1 MKNKF
6 PLLIISI
13 LILMGCASNEKEEAE
28 PPEVQLYR
36 MAQDRINAKN
46 FLGAVDSL
54 ARIERFYPFGVYAEQ
69 ARADLIYA
77 HYMSGDFDQAYA
89 ASEKFIRLYP
99 RNTNVDYAYFMKGMT
114 GYYADEGLLG
124 NIFSLSLAKR
134 DITGAMQSYADLT
147 EFLIRYPESE
157 YIDAARERLIF
168 LRNLI
173 ASSELDGAE
182 YYLKRGAYL
191 AALNRAN
198 YVLKNIPNSTE
209 KQRALD
215 IMKKSFIIIIPCT
228 FIEIIAKRVTLCFT
242 EIMLRIV

>member
-6 PLLIISI
+6 PLLIVSI

-36 MAQDRINAKN
+36 MAQDRINAQN

-69 ARADLIYA
+69 ASADLIYA

-134 DITGAMQSYADLT
+134 DITGAMESYADLT

-215 IMKKSFIIIIPCT
+215 IMKKSFI
-228 FIEIIAKRVTLCFT
+228 ELGYEEYAEKVSSVEALN
-242 EIMLRIV
+242 

>member
-1 MKNKF
+1 MLKTTW
-6 PLLIISI
+6 
-13 LILMGCASNEKEEAE
+13 EQVE
-28 PPEVQLYR
+28 
-36 MAQDRINAKN
+36 
-46 FLGAVDSL
+46 SL

-77 HYMSGDFDQAYA
+77 HYMTGDYDQAYA

-99 RNTNVDYAYFMKGMT
+99 RNTNIDYAYFMRGMT
-114 GYYADEGLLG
+114 GYYADDGLLG

-134 DITGAMQSYADLT
+134 DTSGAMQSYADLT

-157 YIDAARERLIF
+157 YIDSARERLIF

-173 ASSELDGAE
+173 ASSELDGAD
-182 YYLKRGAYL
+182 YYMKRGAYL

-209 KQRALD
+209 TERALD
-215 IMKKSFIIIIPCT
+215 IMRRSFIELGYEDYAEKISIV
-228 FIEIIAKRVTLCFT
+228 EVTN
-242 EIMLRIV
+242 

>member
-6 PLLIISI
+6 LILFFSI
-13 LILMGCASNEKEEAE
+13 LVLMGCASNEKEDAE

-36 MAQDRINAKN
+36 LAQDRINAQN
-46 FLGAVDSL
+46 YLGAVDSL

-77 HYMSGDFDQAYA
+77 HYMSGDYDQAYA

-124 NIFSLSLAKR
+124 NLFSLSLAKR
-134 DITGAMQSYADLT
+134 DISGAMQSYADLT

-182 YYLKRGAYL
+182 YYMKRGAYL

-209 KQRALD
+209 TQRALD
-215 IMKKSFIIIIPCT
+215 IMKKSFI
-228 FIEIIAKRVTLCFT
+228 ELGYEEYAEKVSSVEALN
-242 EIMLRIV
+242 

>member
-6 PLLIISI
+6 FILLISVM
-13 LILMGCASNEKEEAE
+13 ILMSCASTEQDEAE
-28 PPEVQLYR
+28 PAEVILYR
-36 MAQDRINAKN
+36 MAQDRMNAQN
-46 FLGAVDSL
+46 YMGAVESL

-77 HYMSGDFDQAYA
+77 HYMTGDYDQAYA

-99 RNTNVDYAYFMKGMT
+99 RNTNIDYAYFMKGMT
-114 GYYADEGLLG
+114 GYYADDGLLG

-134 DITGAMQSYADLT
+134 DTSGAMQSYADLT

-157 YIDAARERLIF
+157 YIDSARERLIF

-182 YYLKRGAYL
+182 YYMKRGAYL
-191 AALNRAN
+191 AALKRAN

-209 KQRALD
+209 TERALD
-215 IMKKSFIIIIPCT
+215 IMKRSFIELGYEEYAEKISSVEVIN
-228 FIEIIAKRVTLCFT
+228 
-242 EIMLRIV
+242 

>member
-6 PLLIISI
+6 FILAISVM
-13 LILMGCASNEKEEAE
+13 ILMSCASTESDEAE
-28 PPEVQLYR
+28 PAEVILYR
-36 MAQDRINAKN
+36 MAQDRMNAQN
-46 FLGAVDSL
+46 FMGAVESL

-77 HYMSGDFDQAYA
+77 HYMTGDYDQAYA

-99 RNTNVDYAYFMKGMT
+99 RNTNIDYAYFMKGMT
-114 GYYADEGLLG
+114 GYYADDGLLG
-124 NIFSLSLAKR
+124 NLFSLSLAKR
-134 DITGAMQSYADLT
+134 DTSGAMQSYADLT

-157 YIDAARERLIF
+157 YIDSARERLIF

-173 ASSELDGAE
+173 ASSELDGAD
-182 YYLKRGAYL
+182 YYMKRGAYL

-209 KQRALD
+209 TERALD
-215 IMKKSFIIIIPCT
+215 IMRRSFIELGYEEYAEKISSVEAIN
-228 FIEIIAKRVTLCFT
+228 
-242 EIMLRIV
+242 

>member
-6 PLLIISI
+6 LLLCLSI

-36 MAQDRINAKN
+36 LAQDRINAQN
-46 FLGAVDSL
+46 YLGAVDSL
-54 ARIERFYPFGVYAEQ
+54 VRIERFYPFGVYAEQ

-77 HYMSGDFDQAYA
+77 HYMSGDYDQAYA

-124 NIFSLSLAKR
+124 NLFSLSLAKR
-134 DITGAMQSYADLT
+134 DISGAMQSYADLT

-182 YYLKRGAYL
+182 YYMKRGAYL

-209 KQRALD
+209 TQRALD
-215 IMKKSFIIIIPCT
+215 IMKKSFI
-228 FIEIIAKRVTLCFT
+228 ELGYEEYAEKVSSVEALN
-242 EIMLRIV
+242 

>member
-6 PLLIISI
+6 LLLCLSI

-36 MAQDRINAKN
+36 LAQDRINAQN
-46 FLGAVDSL
+46 YLGAVDSL

-77 HYMSGDFDQAYA
+77 HYMSGDYDQAYA

-114 GYYADEGLLG
+114 GYYADDGLLG
-124 NIFSLSLAKR
+124 NLFSLSLAKR
-134 DITGAMQSYADLT
+134 DISGAMQSYADLT

-182 YYLKRGAYL
+182 YYMKRGAYL

-209 KQRALD
+209 TQRALD
-215 IMKKSFIIIIPCT
+215 IMKKSFI
-228 FIEIIAKRVTLCFT
+228 ELGYEEYAEKVSSVEALN
-242 EIMLRIV
+242 

>member
-6 PLLIISI
+6 FILVISEM
-13 LILMGCASNEKEEAE
+13 ILMSCASSDQEETEPAE
-28 PPEVQLYR
+28 VLLYR
-36 MAQDRINAKN
+36 MAQDRINAQN
-46 FLGAVDSL
+46 YMGAVESL

-77 HYMSGDFDQAYA
+77 HYMTGDYDQAYA

-99 RNTNVDYAYFMKGMT
+99 RNTNIDYAYFMKGMT
-114 GYYADEGLLG
+114 GYYADDGLLG
-124 NIFSLSLAKR
+124 NLFSLSLAKR
-134 DITGAMQSYADLT
+134 DTSGAMQSYADLT

-157 YIDAARERLIF
+157 YIDSARERLIF

-182 YYLKRGAYL
+182 YYMKRGAYL

-209 KQRALD
+209 TQRALD
-215 IMKKSFIIIIPCT
+215 IMKRSFIELGYEDYAEKISSVEVIN
-228 FIEIIAKRVTLCFT
+228 
-242 EIMLRIV
+242 

>member
-6 PLLIISI
+6 LLTFLTLFILGSCSSI
-13 LILMGCASNEKEEAE
+13 QEEE
-28 PPEVQLYR
+28 QEEPEVILYKQS
-36 MAQDRINAKN
+36 QDRINAN
-46 FLGAVDSL
+46 NYIGAVESL
-54 ARIERFYPFGVYAEQ
+54 SRIERFYPFGVYAEQ

-77 HYMSGDFDQAYA
+77 HYMSGDYDQAYA

-124 NIFSLSLAKR
+124 NLFSLSLAKR
-134 DITGAMQSYADLT
+134 DISGAMQSYADLT

-182 YYLKRGAYL
+182 YYMKRGAYL

-209 KQRALD
+209 TQRALD
-215 IMKKSFIIIIPCT
+215 IMKKSFI
-228 FIEIIAKRVTLCFT
+228 ELGYEEYAEKVSSVEALN
-242 EIMLRIV
+242 

>member
-6 PLLIISI
+6 FI
-13 LILMGCASNEKEEAE
+13 LVVSVMILMSCASTDRDETEPAE
-28 PPEVQLYR
+28 VILYR
-36 MAQDRINAKN
+36 MAQDRMNAQN
-46 FLGAVDSL
+46 YMGAVESL

-77 HYMSGDFDQAYA
+77 HYMTGDYDQAYA

-99 RNTNVDYAYFMKGMT
+99 RNTNIDYAYFMKGMT
-114 GYYADEGLLG
+114 GYYADDGLLG

-134 DITGAMQSYADLT
+134 DISGAMQSYADLT

-157 YIDAARERLIF
+157 YIDSARERLIF

-173 ASSELDGAE
+173 ASSELDGAD
-182 YYLKRGAYL
+182 YYMKRGAYL

-209 KQRALD
+209 TERALD
-215 IMKKSFIIIIPCT
+215 IMRRSFIELGYEDYAEKISIV
-228 FIEIIAKRVTLCFT
+228 EVTN
-242 EIMLRIV
+242 

>member
-1 MKNKF
+1 M
-6 PLLIISI
+6 
-13 LILMGCASNEKEEAE
+13 ILMSCASNDQEESEPAE
-28 PPEVQLYR
+28 VILYR

-46 FLGAVDSL
+46 YMGAVESL

-77 HYMSGDFDQAYA
+77 HYMTGDYDQAYA

-99 RNTNVDYAYFMKGMT
+99 RNTNIDYAYFMKGMT

-124 NIFSLSLAKR
+124 TLFSLSLAKR
-134 DITGAMQSYADLT
+134 DTSGAMQSYADLT

-173 ASSELDGAE
+173 ASSELDGAD
-182 YYLKRGAYL
+182 YYMKRGAYL

-209 KQRALD
+209 TQRALD
-215 IMKKSFIIIIPCT
+215 IMKRSFIELGYDDYAEKISSVEVIN
-228 FIEIIAKRVTLCFT
+228 
-242 EIMLRIV
+242 

>member
-6 PLLIISI
+6 LILFFSI
-13 LILMGCASNEKEEAE
+13 LVLMGCASNEKEDAE

-36 MAQDRINAKN
+36 LAQDRLNAQN
-46 FLGAVDSL
+46 YLGAVYSL

-77 HYMSGDFDQAYA
+77 HYMSGDYDQAYA

-124 NIFSLSLAKR
+124 NLFSLSLAKR
-134 DITGAMQSYADLT
+134 DISGAMQSYADLT

-182 YYLKRGAYL
+182 YYMKRGAYL

-209 KQRALD
+209 TQRALD
-215 IMKKSFIIIIPCT
+215 IMKISFI
-228 FIEIIAKRVTLCFT
+228 ELGYEEYAEKVSSVEALN
-242 EIMLRIV
+242 

>member
-6 PLLIISI
+6 LLLCLSI
-13 LILMGCASNEKEEAE
+13 LILMGCASNEKEDAE

-36 MAQDRINAKN
+36 LAQDRINAQN
-46 FLGAVDSL
+46 YLGAVDSL

-77 HYMSGDFDQAYA
+77 HYMSGDYDQAYA

-114 GYYADEGLLG
+114 GYYADDGLLG
-124 NIFSLSLAKR
+124 NLFSLSLAKR
-134 DITGAMQSYADLT
+134 DISGAMQSYADLT

-182 YYLKRGAYL
+182 YYMKRGAYL

-209 KQRALD
+209 SQRALD
-215 IMKKSFIIIIPCT
+215 IMKKSF
-228 FIEIIAKRVTLCFT
+228 T
-242 EIMLRIV
+242 ELGYEEYAEKVSSVEALN

>member
-6 PLLIISI
+6 LILFFSI
-13 LILMGCASNEKEEAE
+13 LVLLGCASNEKEDAA

-36 MAQDRINAKN
+36 LAQDRINAQN
-46 FLGAVDSL
+46 YLGAVDSL
-54 ARIERFYPFGVYAEQ
+54 VRIERFYPFGVYAEQ

-77 HYMSGDFDQAYA
+77 HYMSGDYDQAYA

-124 NIFSLSLAKR
+124 NLFSLSLAKR
-134 DITGAMQSYADLT
+134 DIGGAMQSYADLT

-182 YYLKRGAYL
+182 YYMKRGAYL

-209 KQRALD
+209 TQRALD
-215 IMKKSFIIIIPCT
+215 IMKKSFI
-228 FIEIIAKRVTLCFT
+228 ELGYEEYAEKVSSVEALN
-242 EIMLRIV
+242 

>member
-6 PLLIISI
+6 FILLISVM
-13 LILMGCASNEKEEAE
+13 ILMSCASTEQDEAE
-28 PPEVQLYR
+28 PAEVILYR
-36 MAQDRINAKN
+36 MAQDRMNAQN
-46 FLGAVDSL
+46 FMGAVESL

-77 HYMSGDFDQAYA
+77 HYMTGDYDQAYA

-99 RNTNVDYAYFMKGMT
+99 RNTNIDYAYFMKGMT
-114 GYYADEGLLG
+114 GYYADDGLLG

-134 DITGAMQSYADLT
+134 DTSGAMQSYADLT

-157 YIDAARERLIF
+157 YIDSARERLIF

-182 YYLKRGAYL
+182 YYMKRGAYL
-191 AALNRAN
+191 AALKRAN

-209 KQRALD
+209 TERALD
-215 IMKKSFIIIIPCT
+215 IMKRSFIELGYEEYAEKISSVEVIN
-228 FIEIIAKRVTLCFT
+228 
-242 EIMLRIV
+242 

>member
-6 PLLIISI
+6 FILVISAM
-13 LILMGCASNEKEEAE
+13 ILMSCASSDQEETEPAE
-28 PPEVQLYR
+28 VLLYR
-36 MAQDRINAKN
+36 MAQDRINAQN
-46 FLGAVDSL
+46 YMGAVESL

-77 HYMSGDFDQAYA
+77 HYMTGDYDQAYA

-99 RNTNVDYAYFMKGMT
+99 RNTNIDYAYFMKGMT
-114 GYYADEGLLG
+114 GYYADDGLLG
-124 NIFSLSLAKR
+124 NLFSLSLAKR
-134 DITGAMQSYADLT
+134 DTSGAMQSYADLT

-157 YIDAARERLIF
+157 YIDSARERLIF

-182 YYLKRGAYL
+182 YYMKRGAYL

-209 KQRALD
+209 TQRALD
-215 IMKKSFIIIIPCT
+215 IMKRSFIELGYEDYAEKISIV
-228 FIEIIAKRVTLCFT
+228 EVTN
-242 EIMLRIV
+242 

>member
-6 PLLIISI
+6 PLLIVSI

-147 EFLIRYPESE
+147 EFLIRHPESE

-215 IMKKSFIIIIPCT
+215 IMKKSFI
-228 FIEIIAKRVTLCFT
+228 ELGYEEYAEKVSSVEVLN
-242 EIMLRIV
+242 

>member
-6 PLLIISI
+6 LLLSLSI
-13 LILMGCASNEKEEAE
+13 LILMGWASNEKEDAE

-36 MAQDRINAKN
+36 LAQDRINAQN
-46 FLGAVDSL
+46 YLGAVDSL
-54 ARIERFYPFGVYAEQ
+54 VRIERFYPFGVYAEQ

-77 HYMSGDFDQAYA
+77 HYMSGDYDQAYA

-124 NIFSLSLAKR
+124 NLFSLSLAKR
-134 DITGAMQSYADLT
+134 DIGGAMQSYADLT

-182 YYLKRGAYL
+182 YYIKRGAYL

-209 KQRALD
+209 TQRALD
-215 IMKKSFIIIIPCT
+215 IMKKSFI
-228 FIEIIAKRVTLCFT
+228 ELGYEEYAEKVSSVEALN
-242 EIMLRIV
+242 

>member
-6 PLLIISI
+6 LILFFSI
-13 LILMGCASNEKEEAE
+13 LVLMGCASNEKEDAE

-36 MAQDRINAKN
+36 LAQDRINAQN
-46 FLGAVDSL
+46 YLGAVDSL
-54 ARIERFYPFGVYAEQ
+54 VRIERFYPFGVYAEQ

-77 HYMSGDFDQAYA
+77 HYMSGDYDQAYA

-124 NIFSLSLAKR
+124 NLFSLSLAKR
-134 DITGAMQSYADLT
+134 DTSGAMQSYADLT

-209 KQRALD
+209 KQRALN
-215 IMKKSFIIIIPCT
+215 IMKKSFI
-228 FIEIIAKRVTLCFT
+228 ELGYEEYAEKVSSVEALN
-242 EIMLRIV
+242 